1 MTDEEARE
9 TFKAVRFADSG
20 GRPVC
25 PRCKC
30 DAVLEYASRPIFKC
44 KRCERQFSLTSGTLF
59 NSRKLSFADILL
71 AIAIFVNGANGVSA
85 LRLGRELD
93 CSYKTAFVLAHKL
106 RDAMGSLGADR
117 KLTGVVEIDGVWVG
131 GHLKKANEKA
141 DRKDMRRS
149 NPKRRSVVVM
159 RERRPGGRS
168 ISIVVKEEADAFAAV
183 LHHVDPSA
191 DIRTDE
197 ASHWT
202 ALALQFAD
210 HRAINHSK
218 RYAEPG
224 GVHTN
229 WAESYNSRLRRAER
243 GVHHRI
249 SGRYLDAYAGEFAW
263 REDFRRVDN
272 GRQFARVLGAA
283 AVMPVSRRWCGYWQ
297 RHLAAA

>member
-1 MTDEEARE
+1 MSVDEARD
-9 TFKAVRFADSG
+9 TFRAVRFAESG

-25 PRCKC
+25 PHCQC
-30 DAVLEYASRPIFKC
+30 DAVNEFKSRPIFKC
-44 KRCERQFSLTSGTLF
+44 KACERQFSMTSGTLF
-59 NSRKLSFADILL
+59 NSRKLSFSDILL

-93 CSYKTAFVLAHKL
+93 VSYKTAFVLAHKL
-106 RDAMGSLGADR
+106 RDAMASMGSDR

-131 GHLKKANEKA
+131 GHLKKANEKS

-168 ISIVVKEEADAFAAV
+168 ISVVVKQESDAIGAV
-183 LHHVDPSA
+183 LHHVDAAA

-197 ASHWT
+197 AAHWM
-202 ALALQFAD
+202 ALTLHFHD
-210 HRAINHSK
+210 VRAINHSQ

-224 GVHTN
+224 GIHTN

-249 SGRYLDAYAGEFAW
+249 SGRYLDAYAQECAW

-272 GRQFARVLGAA
+272 GRQFAQVLGAA
-283 AVMPVSRRWCGYWQ
+283 AALSVSKRWCGYWQ
-297 RHLAAA
+297 RHQAA